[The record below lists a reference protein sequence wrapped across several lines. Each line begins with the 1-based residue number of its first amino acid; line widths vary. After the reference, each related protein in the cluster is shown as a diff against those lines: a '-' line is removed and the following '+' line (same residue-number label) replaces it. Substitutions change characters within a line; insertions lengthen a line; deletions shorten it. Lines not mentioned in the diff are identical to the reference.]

1 MKSLNIAAFLVVS
14 AALVLPAQE
23 AGVIDA
29 AERAAAVNALAD
41 RLTALYV
48 FPDKAKVMA
57 AALRS
62 NLAKGAYDSL
72 NRGPDFARRL
82 TADLAELVHDGHLR
96 ISYSMAVQPT
106 FEGDGGG
113 RPSEEQVARA
123 RAGHF
128 GFVNVKV
135 LPGNVGLLQ
144 FNGFMEPEGEVR
156 DTAIAVMKRL
166 AGVDALLVD
175 LRSNGGGSPEM
186 VALLSSQLFPRGKKV
201 HLNDLYWR
209 PSNTTQ
215 EFYTDPTLAV
225 GRISGPVYTVTSS
238 RTFSAAEE
246 YTSNLK
252 HLKRATQVG
261 ETTGGGAHPGGRE
274 RLSDHLSAFV
284 PRGRAINPVTKG
296 NWEGTG
302 NVPEIQATRAEAL
315 KVAYLEALKT
325 LEKGAKTDLKINEL
339 RAARGKAERG
349 EIALN

>member
-1 MKSLNIAAFLVVS
+1 MKTFHIVGVLLAS
-14 AALVLPAQE
+14 ATTVLSAQE
-23 AGVIDA
+23 PGAIDA
-29 AERAAAVNALAD
+29 TERSMAVKALAD

-57 AALRS
+57 STLRAS
-62 NLAKGAYDSL
+62 LAKGAYDSIS
-72 NRGPDFARRL
+72 RGPDFARRL
-82 TADLAELVHDGHLR
+82 TADLAALVHDGHLR
-96 ISYSMAVQPT
+96 VSYSMAVQPT

-113 RPSEEQVARA
+113 RPSEDQVARA

-175 LRSNGGGSPEM
+175 LRTNGGGDPGM
-186 VALLSSQLFPRGKKV
+186 VALLSSQLFPKGKKV

-209 PSNTTQ
+209 PTNTTQ

-225 GRISGPVYTVTSS
+225 PRITGPVYTVTSS

-274 RLSDHLSAFV
+274 RLSDHFSAFV

-302 NVPEIQATRAEAL
+302 NVPEIAATRAEAL
-315 KVAYLEALKT
+315 KVAYLAALKA
-325 LEKGAKTDLKINEL
+325 LEKRAKTDLKINEL
-339 RAARGKAERG
+339 RAARAKAERG
-349 EIALN
+349 ETPLN

>member
-1 MKSLNIAAFLVVS
+1 MFNVAI
-14 AALVLPAQE
+14 LPAQE
-23 AGVIDA
+23 TGAIDA
-29 AERAAAVNALAD
+29 AERSAAVNVLAD
-41 RLTALYV
+41 RLTRLYV
-48 FPDKAKVMA
+48 FPEKAKVMA
-57 AALRS
+57 GALQV
-62 NLAKGAYDSL
+62 NLAKGAYDSIG
-72 NRGPDFARRL
+72 RGPDFARRL
-82 TADLAELVHDGHLR
+82 TADLAALVHDGHLR
-96 ISYSMAVQPT
+96 VSYSMAVQPS
-106 FEGDGGG
+106 FEGDEGG

-144 FNGFMEPEGEVR
+144 FNGFMAPEGEVR
-156 DTAIAVMKRL
+156 DTAIAVMRRL

-175 LRSNGGGSPEM
+175 LRNNGGGDPEM
-186 VALLSSQLFPRGKKV
+186 VALLSTQLFPKGQKV

-215 EFYTDPTLAV
+215 EFYTDPALAV
-225 GRISGPVYTVTSS
+225 PRITGPVYTVTSS

-261 ETTGGGAHPGGRE
+261 ETTGGGAHPGGHE
-274 RLSDHLSAFV
+274 RLSDHFAAFV

-302 NVPEIQATRAEAL
+302 NVPEITATRSEAL

-325 LEKGAKTDLKINEL
+325 LEKGAKTDLKINQL
-339 RAARGKAERG
+339 RAARAKLESGVT
-349 EIALN
+349 ALP

>member
-1 MKSLNIAAFLVVS
+1 MKSLNLAVFLVVS
-14 AALVLPAQE
+14 TALVLPAQE

-29 AERAAAVNALAD
+29 AERTAAVNALAD

-57 AALRS
+57 SALRS

-96 ISYSMAVQPT
+96 ISYSMAVQPS

-215 EFYTDPTLAV
+215 EFHTDPTLAV

-274 RLSDHLSAFV
+274 RLSDHFSAFV

-315 KVAYLEALKT
+315 KLAYLEALKT